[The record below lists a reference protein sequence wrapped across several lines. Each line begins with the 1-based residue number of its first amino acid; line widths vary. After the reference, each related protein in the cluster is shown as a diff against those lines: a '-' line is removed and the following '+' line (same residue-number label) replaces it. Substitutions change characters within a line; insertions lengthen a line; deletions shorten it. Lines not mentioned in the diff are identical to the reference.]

1 MSDNKDIFY
10 FNKIQVLNKLSEIED
25 VIFVGGTSEYLQGVK
40 NRLND
45 IDIRITNIDYLK
57 NIGYVHR
64 FDLKLF
70 YGLSDNR
77 GVIKLKDFLIDIFIE
92 KDKPDYILINNKYKC
107 ETIDSMIKLRENTL
121 NFSNF
126 SNTKVIEKIKYNLTR
141 LKKWKQLQ
149 Q

>member
-1 MSDNKDIFY
+1 MLDNKDIFY

-25 VIFVGGTSEYLQGVK
+25 VIFVGGTSEYIQGIK
-40 NRLND
+40 EELND

-57 NIGYVHR
+57 SIGYVHK
-64 FDLKLF
+64 FNLKLF

-77 GVIKLKDFLIDIFIE
+77 GVIKLKDFLIDISIE

-121 NFSNF
+121 NFCNF